1 MLETC
6 MKFAHV
12 TIEFQEI
19 RRKTSNLLQ
28 TFSEEAPGPMSTGR
42 ETISL
47 TLHSRS
53 QLVSIMR
60 LSSDYGTNIR
70 QPTVRP
76 WTAGKWQSYG
86 FAKIWEGTARIPNEA
101 ELWRQYNS
109 TRWNNFRGLYGT
121 GPSQGEPQPIPGNV
135 SSSMLIDYP

>member
-1 MLETC
+1 MYLSLTHR
-6 MKFAHV
+6 AV
-12 TIEFQEI
+12 GFQGTH
-19 RRKTSNLLQ
+19 RKTSSLLQ
-28 TFSEEAPGPMSTGR
+28 TFSEEAPGPMSIGR

-53 QLVSIMR
+53 QLVSITR
-60 LSSDYGTNIR
+60 LSSDYGTNIW

-86 FAKIWEGTARIPNEA
+86 LAKIWEGTARIPNEA

-121 GPSQGEPQPIPGNV
+121 GPSQGKPQPIPRDV